1 MQTEM
6 DCVQLI
12 CELGSDM
19 PSVKRLQFLI
29 SFHRV
34 TRVAQSVGAKATVVL
49 KEYDEGDPLRS
60 AELGRFCN
68 RAFVRL
74 SQI

>member
-19 PSVKRLQFLI
+19 PSVKRLQLLI

-34 TRVAQSVGAKATVVL
+34 TRVAQSVEAKATAIL
-49 KEYDEGDPLRS
+49 EEYDEGDPLCS
-60 AELGRFCN
+60 TELGRFCS